1 MRYETYMR
9 DEDLL
14 EKITSMS
21 LEEAKNLGIPRRTF
35 YRLKGKLKTG
45 NKIKIRSKTKAEI
58 VSWN

>member
-21 LEEAKNLGIPRRTF
+21 LEEAKNLGIPKTTY
-35 YRLKGKLKTG
+35 YRLRKMISERKEVRLRG
-45 NKIKIRSKTKAEI
+45 KIRNKLL
-58 VSWN
+58 